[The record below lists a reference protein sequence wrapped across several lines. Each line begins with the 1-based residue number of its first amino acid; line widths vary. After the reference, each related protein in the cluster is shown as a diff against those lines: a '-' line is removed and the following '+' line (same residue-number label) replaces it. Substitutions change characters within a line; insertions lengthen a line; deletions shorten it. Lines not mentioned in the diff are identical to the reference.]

1 MGVGLLLGCAVGAG
15 VLLCVSPWLW
25 PRTAQRPE
33 RRPSKLAVRIRDRMA
48 QAGLGHVPVFAVV
61 LVSLLAGLMLAA
73 VAALLTG
80 IIALAPIA
88 FAAGVALPVVGLQW
102 RARSKRN
109 RMATVWPEVIDHI
122 TAGVR
127 SGLAIPEAL
136 VQVATAGPEA
146 VRSEFRAFAA
156 DYRSTGRFEYS
167 VDRLK
172 AALADPV
179 ADRILETLRMARQV
193 GGGEVGS
200 VLRQLGSYLRVEH
213 AIRGEVVARQSW
225 IVYAARLGL
234 VAPWLVLLAL
244 SFRPEAAQ
252 AYNTPGGMAVIL
264 CGAVVTLIAYR
275 IMIAI
280 GRLPEDERSF
290 A

>member
-1 MGVGLLLGCAVGAG
+1 MGIGLLLGCAFGAG
-15 VLLCVSPWLW
+15 LLLCASHWLW
-25 PRTAQRPE
+25 PHAADRAP
-33 RRPSKLAVRIRDRMA
+33 RRPSKAAVRIRDRMA
-48 QAGLGHVPVFAVV
+48 QAGLGRVPVLAVV
-61 LVSLLAGLMLAA
+61 LVSLLAGAVIAA
-73 VAALLTG
+73 VAILLTG

-88 FAAGVALPVVGLQW
+88 FAAGAALPVVGLQW
-102 RARSKRN
+102 RARSKRS

-127 SGLAIPEAL
+127 SGLAVPEAL
-136 VQVATAGPEA
+136 AQVATAGPEA
-146 VRSEFRAFAA
+146 VRAEFVTYAA
-156 DYRSTGRFEYS
+156 DYRSTGRFEHS

-172 AALADPV
+172 ATLADPV

-200 VLRQLGSYLRVEH
+200 VLRQLGSYLRVEQ
-213 AIRGEVVARQSW
+213 AIRGEVMARQSW

-234 VAPWLVLLAL
+234 IAPWLVLLAL

-264 CGAVVTLIAYR
+264 GGAVITLIAYR

>member
-1 MGVGLLLGCAVGAG
+1 MTLGILLGSAFGAGLLLCA
-15 VLLCVSPWLW
+15 SPWMW
-25 PRTAQRPE
+25 PRTAERPA
-33 RRPSKLAVRIRDRMA
+33 RPPSKVVVRIRDRMA

-61 LVSLLAGLMLAA
+61 LVSLIAGAMAA
-73 VAALLTG
+73 AIATLLTG

-88 FAAGVALPVVGLQW
+88 FAGGAALPVVGLQW
-102 RARSKRN
+102 RARNKRS

-127 SGLAIPEAL
+127 SGLAVPEAL
-136 VQVATAGPEA
+136 AQVATAGPDA
-146 VRSEFRAFAA
+146 VRAEFTAYAA
-156 DYRSTGRFEYS
+156 DYRSTGRFEHS

-193 GGGEVGS
+193 GGGEVGA

-213 AIRGEVVARQSW
+213 AIRGEVIARQSW

-234 VAPWLVLLAL
+234 AAPWLVLLAL

-264 CGAVVTLIAYR
+264 GGAVVTLVAYR
-275 IMIAI
+275 VMIAI
-280 GRLPEDERSF
+280 GRMPEDERSF